1 MGPHGWGQAMV
12 EYAFVLIFQ
21 MFLAQVACL
30 VQANIVG
37 KLEGTTNTAADA
49 QANVRKNF
57 KHCLTYAFLGVLN
70 GMTTAYFMNR
80 LQVSSSAPTGSSSP
94 TPSPSSPN
102 LNKTQQMPN
111 RPRNPPPGPGNT
123 QSMPPRGPGN
133 TPGMSPP
140 LGSPPPGTR
149 PPNSALDKTQ
159 PAPPRL
165 AANPPASNTAPQSRS
180 SGPYV
185 TDYTWL
191 EKNPRLQ
198 DSLGSI
204 DRFKAVDA
212 QATSA
217 YDSALSKGAS
227 PSDARAASEAAWWKA
242 YRPGP
247 APQPSA
253 SPLATTGL
261 ASFNAAMGGKP

>member
-1 MGPHGWGQAMV
+1 
-12 EYAFVLIFQ
+12 
-21 MFLAQVACL
+21 
-30 VQANIVG
+30 
-37 KLEGTTNTAADA
+37 
-49 QANVRKNF
+49 
-57 KHCLTYAFLGVLN
+57 
-70 GMTTAYFMNR
+70 
-80 LQVSSSAPTGSSSP
+80 
-94 TPSPSSPN
+94 
-102 LNKTQQMPN
+102 
-111 RPRNPPPGPGNT
+111 
-123 QSMPPRGPGN
+123 
-133 TPGMSPP
+133 MSPP